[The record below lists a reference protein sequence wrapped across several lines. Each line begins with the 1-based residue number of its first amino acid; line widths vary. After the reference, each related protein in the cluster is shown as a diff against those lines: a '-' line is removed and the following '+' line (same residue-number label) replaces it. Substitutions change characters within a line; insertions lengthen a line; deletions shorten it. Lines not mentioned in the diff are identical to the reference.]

1 MIQAAVQT
9 ERDTVR
15 CAIYTRK
22 SHEEGLDQDF
32 NSLDAQREA
41 CEAYITSQK
50 HDGWAVLPDRYDDG
64 GFSGGNTDRPALQ
77 RLLTDVE
84 SGRVDV
90 VLCYKLDRLSRSL
103 ADFVRLM
110 ERFEKHDVSFVS
122 VTQRFDTKSSMGRL
136 TLNVLLSFAEFEQA
150 VTAERIRDKVAAAK
164 RKGKYTG
171 GPPILGYDVDRE
183 AKRLVVN
190 RDEADLVR
198 LIFRRFLTLRSTM
211 KVARELNRQGH
222 RTTSWTTKKGTVRQG
237 KPWHKM
243 SVHRVLTNRKYVG
256 EVTHRGNVY
265 PGEHEAI
272 VDRRIWDR
280 VQALLATNGHAR
292 ACETRRKTAALLKG
306 VIRCGHC
313 GRAMGTT
320 FTTRRGK
327 RYRYYLCNRAEKHG
341 RDACP
346 VQSVAAGE
354 VERVLVEQLRH
365 VFHTPEMVARTFR
378 ALQAKADEERCVQRR
393 ERQNLET
400 HAAELK
406 RAIRRLATTEGD
418 GFLAEQLET
427 LNEELAAVEG
437 QLKSAD
443 DAPGKTKTDLPTE
456 QEVADALRNVDP
468 LWGQLFPAEQERI
481 VRLLVKEVVV
491 NTEGLVVRL
500 KTNGLKSLVA
510 ELEGTA
516 A

>member
-41 CEAYITSQK
+41 CEAYVTSQK

-103 ADFVRLM
+103 ADFVRLL

-136 TLNVLLSFAEFEQA
+136 TLNVLLSFAEFERA

-280 VQALLATNGHAR
+280 VQALLATNGHAH

-378 ALQAKADEERCVQRR
+378 ALQAKADEERCVRRR

-400 HAAELK
+400 RAAELK

>member
-1 MIQAAVQT
+1 VIQAAVQT

-41 CEAYITSQK
+41 CEAYVTSQK
-50 HDGWAVLPDRYDDG
+50 HDGWAVLPNRYDDG

-77 RLLTDVE
+77 RLLRE
-84 SGRVDV
+84 IEAGQVDV

-103 ADFVRLM
+103 ADFIRLM
-110 ERFEKHDVSFVS
+110 ERFEKHNVSFVS

-136 TLNVLLSFAEFEQA
+136 TLNVLLSFAQFEREIIG
-150 VTAERIRDKVAAAK
+150 ERIRDKVAAAK

-183 AKRLVVN
+183 ARRLLVN
-190 RDEADLVR
+190 AEEADLVR
-198 LIFRRFLTLRSTM
+198 LIFRRFLVLRSTL
-211 KVARELNRQGH
+211 KVAQELNSQGY
-222 RTTSWTTKKGTVRQG
+222 RTKSWTTKKGTAREG

-256 EVTHRGNVY
+256 EVTHRGHVY

-272 VDRRIWDR
+272 VNRRTWER
-280 VQALLATNGHAR
+280 VQTLLATNRHSR
-292 ACETRRKTAALLKG
+292 AGETRRKTAALLKG

-320 FTTRRGK
+320 FTTRRGR

-346 VQSVAAGE
+346 VKSVAASE
-354 VERVLVEQLRH
+354 VERVVVEQLRH
-365 VFHTPEMVARTFR
+365 VFRTPELVARTFR
-378 ALQAKADEERCVQRR
+378 AVQAKADEQRCVHRR
-393 ERQNLET
+393 ERHNLET
-400 HAAELK
+400 RAAELK
-406 RAIRRLATTEGD
+406 RAIRRLASTGGE
-418 GFLAEQLET
+418 GFLAEEIET
-427 LNEELAAVEG
+427 LNKELTAVE
-437 QLKSAD
+437 QRLKSID
-443 DAPGKTKTDLPTE
+443 DTPGETKVDLPTE
-456 QEVADALRNVDP
+456 QEVHEALRNVDP
-468 LWGQLFPAEQERI
+468 LWDQLFPAEQERI

-491 NTEGLVVRL
+491 NTDGLVLRL
-500 KTNGLKSLVA
+500 QTNGLRSLVA
-510 ELEGTA
+510 ELEGA
-516 A
+516 PA

>member
-1 MIQAAVQT
+1 MIQPAVQT

-41 CEAYITSQK
+41 CEAYVSSQT
-50 HDGWAVLPDRYDDG
+50 HDGWAVLPERYDDG

-77 RLLTDVE
+77 RLLRE
-84 SGRVDV
+84 IEAGQVDV

-110 ERFEKHDVSFVS
+110 ERFEKHNVSFVS

-136 TLNVLLSFAEFEQA
+136 TLNVLLSFAEFERA

-190 RDEADLVR
+190 ADEADLVR
-198 LIFRRFLTLRSTM
+198 LTFRRFLALHSTL
-211 KVARELNRQGH
+211 KVAQELNRQGH
-222 RTTSWTTKKGTVRQG
+222 RTKSWTTQKGTVRQG

-256 EVTHRGNVY
+256 EVTHRGHVY

-272 VDRRIWDR
+272 VNRRTWDR

-354 VERVLVEQLRH
+354 VERVVVDQLRH

-378 ALQAKADEERCVQRR
+378 AVQAKIDEQRDVDQR

-400 HAAELK
+400 RAAELK
-406 RAIRRLATTEGD
+406 RAIRRLASAEGD
-418 GFLAEQLET
+418 GFPAEQLET
-427 LNEELAAVEG
+427 LNEELATVEQRLTNMDG
-437 QLKSAD
+437 MQ
-443 DAPGKTKTDLPTE
+443 GETNTDLPTE
-456 QEVADALRNVDP
+456 QQVADALRHVDP
-468 LWGQLFPAEQERI
+468 VWDRLFPAEQERI
-481 VRLLVKEVVV
+481 VQLLVKEVVV
-491 NTEGLVVRL
+491 NTDGLVVRL

-510 ELEGTA
+510 ELEGTPA
-516 A
+516 